1 MKILFTFAALM
12 MAAIGAYAQTQ
23 VAALPKT
30 APDPAAV
37 RMQAFDKVWSTVN
50 ENHYDPTFGGVDW
63 SKVRRDY
70 LPQAEAARTDDELHN
85 VLRRMLGELKLSHF
99 GIAPKPP
106 EIRSARG
113 LIGVELKMLD
123 GRPTVSRV
131 DADSPAFAAGVRPGF
146 IISKIGGKNASEIL
160 KPLEN
165 SFAARSLTSGIK
177 DTYRERTLEAAL
189 SGPPDSSISIE
200 LLDEKN
206 KTRTLNI
213 IRVAFSGEM
222 SQPLG
227 NFPAQEVVFESKM
240 LPGNIGYIRFNMWVI
255 PQMMKIR
262 NAVRGFKDADGI
274 IFDLRGNP
282 GGVGGMASGVA
293 GLLTDK
299 QGSLGTMRSR
309 GGKME
314 FIVYPQADAFS
325 GPLVVITDHG
335 SASTSE
341 VFAAGLQESGRAKII
356 GGTTAGA
363 VLPSVFVTLPT
374 GALFQYAVSD
384 YRSPKNILIEGRG
397 VKPDVAV
404 KQSRKALLAGSDA
417 QLEAAIKIIQK

>member
-1 MKILFTFAALM
+1 MKILFTFAAVV

-23 VAALPKT
+23 VVALPKA

-37 RMQAFDKVWSTVN
+37 RMQAFEKVWSTVN

-70 LPQAEAARTDDELHN
+70 LPRAEAAKTDDEIHN
-85 VLRRMLGELKLSHF
+85 ILRRMLGELKLSHF

-131 DADSPAFAAGVRPGF
+131 DADSPAYAAGVRPGY
-146 IISKIGGKNASEIL
+146 IISKIGDKNTADIL
-160 KPLEN
+160 KPLED
-165 SFAARSLTSGIK
+165 SFAARSLTPGIK

-189 SGPPDSSISIE
+189 SGPPDSSVSVE
-200 LLDEKN
+200 LLDAKN
-206 KTRTLNI
+206 KPRTLNI
-213 IRVAFSGEM
+213 KRVAFSGEM

-227 NFPAQEVVFESKM
+227 NFPGQEVVFESKL

-262 NAVRGFKDADGI
+262 NAVRGFKDAKGI

-309 GGKME
+309 GGKMD
-314 FIVYPQADAFS
+314 FIVYPQTEPFS
-325 GPLVVITDHG
+325 GPVVIITDHG

-341 VFAAGLQESGRAKII
+341 VFAAGLQENGRATIL

-384 YRSPKNILIEGRG
+384 YRSPKSILIEGRG

-417 QLEAAIKIIQK
+417 QLEAAVEIIQK